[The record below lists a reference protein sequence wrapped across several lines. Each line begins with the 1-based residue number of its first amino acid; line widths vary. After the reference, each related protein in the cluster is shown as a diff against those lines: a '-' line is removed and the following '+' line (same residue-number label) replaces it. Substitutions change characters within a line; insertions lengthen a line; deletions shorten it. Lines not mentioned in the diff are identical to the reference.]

1 MRGEDAVDSE
11 ALRQPVAL
19 RPFAA
24 RLADLAPARA
34 EPARDE
40 RSRDEPDEPEEGSR
54 AGRLVRPY
62 AMTRGRTAADVATIS
77 LEAQIQVS
85 GDVPPGKLY
94 RWEAAR
100 ILELAAS
107 PIALIELS
115 ARASIPIG
123 VARVIVSDLAQDGA
137 LVVQRPTTQP
147 TYTSLLEKVLAGV
160 RAL

>member
-1 MRGEDAVDSE
+1 
-11 ALRQPVAL
+11 
-19 RPFAA
+19 
-24 RLADLAPARA
+24 
-34 EPARDE
+34 
-40 RSRDEPDEPEEGSR
+40 
-54 AGRLVRPY
+54 
-62 AMTRGRTAADVATIS
+62 MTGGRTAADVATIS

-85 GDVPPGKLY
+85 GTRPEGKVY

-100 ILELAAS
+100 ILELAAT

-123 VARVIVSDLAQDGA
+123 VARVIVSDLAEDGA
-137 LVVQRPTTQP
+137 LVVQRPPTQP

>member
-1 MRGEDAVDSE
+1 MSGADAQDVP
-11 ALRQPVAL
+11 AQPVVDASV
-19 RPFAA
+19 P
-24 RLADLAPARA
+24 
-34 EPARDE
+34 DE
-40 RSRDEPDEPEEGSR
+40 RECT
-54 AGRLVRPY
+54 GRLVRPY
-62 AMTRGRTAADVATIS
+62 AMTGGRTAADVATIS

-85 GDVPPGKLY
+85 GAQPAGKSY

-100 ILELAAS
+100 ILQLAVT

-123 VARVIVSDLAQDGA
+123 VARVIVSDLAGDGA
-137 LVVQRPTTQP
+137 LVVQRPPTQP